1 MTYNEFEQRLYNCDT
16 ILEIVQ
22 ICIEHPDLAK
32 QYIERQEL
40 LK

>member
-22 ICIEHPDLAK
+22 ICIEYPDLAK